1 MFAHDLYILRHG
13 ETVWNREGRL
23 QGALDSALTDHGV
36 AQARCM
42 GRALMDLSVGPATYF
57 VFSSHQGR
65 AMATAQAMFGAV
77 SVTADPRLAEIGM
90 GDWSGLTRTDIDRI
104 WPGDPDEPMFSFY
117 ARCPKG
123 ERFQTV
129 WDRAASFLADLTG
142 PAVIVTHGMTSRF
155 LRAAALGQSPL
166 AAETMP
172 GGQGVI
178 YHLSRGVVR
187 AITPPDLP
195 AAPPGAMPLV

>member
-23 QGALDSALTDHGV
+23 QGALDSALTEHGV

-42 GRALMDLSVGPATYF
+42 GKALAALGVSPATHAL
-57 VFSSHQGR
+57 FSSHQGR
-65 AMATAQAMFGAV
+65 ALATAQVMFGAA
-77 SVTADPRLAEIGM
+77 SVIADPRLAEIGM
-90 GDWSGLTRTDIDRI
+90 GDWSGLTRTEIDAG
-104 WPGDPDEPMFSFY
+104 WPGDPEESMFDFY

-123 ERFQTV
+123 EGFYAV
-129 WDRAASFLADLTG
+129 WDRTSSFLADLTG
-142 PAVIVTHGMTSRF
+142 LAVIVTHGMTSRF

-166 AAETMP
+166 AAEAMP

-178 YHLSRGVVR
+178 YHLTNGVLR
-187 AITPPDLP
+187 AIVPHDLP
-195 AAPPGAMPLV
+195 VAPPGAMPLV